1 MPSSMT
7 LARQWQADGQDTE
20 LEEAK
25 YLGAKRRMKGMKDLS
40 REQSGQGGGQH
51 DRGEEESA
59 GQGEGSVQSKG
70 GVSTVKGRG
79 HGVKGKSE
87 QVKGKDQ

>member
-1 MPSSMT
+1 MT

-59 GQGEGSVQSKG
+59 GQGEGSVQSQG
-70 GVSTVKGRG
+70 GG

-87 QVKGKDQ
+87 KVKGKDQ